1 MPEPVSGRAE
11 LDRHECIPGRPVVEA
26 VAALEHIVNH
36 LLPGD
41 LGQVLIDQQP
51 LVMPQRHLP
60 REQERH
66 VITRPVLAVSPS
78 GRELTEVML

>member
-1 MPEPVSGRAE
+1 VP
-11 LDRHECIPGRPVVEA
+11 
-26 VAALEHIVNH
+26 EHIVNH

-41 LGQVLIDQQP
+41 LGQVLIDEQP

-66 VITRPVLAVSPS
+66 VTTRRVLAVSTS
-78 GRELTEVML
+78 GREMTQVML